1 MPLALALM
9 MAAASGTPPCSTE
22 YFPLPAGAEWE
33 HRLDLQT
40 TPHSTSLGGTSRT
53 KVVRTSATS
62 VVVSYGFDGLRDG
75 DTAEATASETIYI
88 CSAEGPVAARDWTRF
103 GVILNAASETPAGLA
118 PALKWRT
125 WTEIVSPRRVVV
137 KTGHEAKA
145 VESVTVP
152 AGTFD
157 ALRVDFERV
166 DGDEPRFGVRVETRG
181 SRWYARGVGLL
192 RFRAETV
199 TTVGGV
205 VQSRATTT
213 QELLAYRLPAS
224 FTR

>member
-9 MAAASGTPPCSTE
+9 LAAASGAAPCSTE
-22 YFPLPAGAEWE
+22 YFPLPAGGEWE
-33 HRLDLQT
+33 HRLDVRT
-40 TPHSTSLGGTSRT
+40 TPHSTSLGGTGRT

-75 DTAEATASETIYI
+75 DEAETTASETIYI

-103 GVILNAASETPAGLA
+103 GIILNAASETPAGLA
-118 PALKWRT
+118 PALRWQT

-137 KTGHEAKA
+137 KTRHEAKA
-145 VESVTVP
+145 IETVTVP
-152 AGTFD
+152 AGTFP
-157 ALRVDFERV
+157 AFRVDFERV

-192 RFRAETV
+192 RYRAETV
-199 TTVGGV
+199 TTVRGA
-205 VQSRATTT
+205 VQSRTTTT
-213 QELLAYRLPAS
+213 QELLAYRLPATL
-224 FTR
+224 TR